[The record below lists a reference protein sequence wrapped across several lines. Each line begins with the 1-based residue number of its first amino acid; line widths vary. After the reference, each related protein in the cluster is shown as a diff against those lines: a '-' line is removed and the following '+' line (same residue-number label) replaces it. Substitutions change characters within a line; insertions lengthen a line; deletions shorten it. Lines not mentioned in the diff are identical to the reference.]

1 MNRNEIDEFIED
13 NFGPHDKLT
22 ILELVDEV
30 KKDAIHAFAISC
42 PLFEEKDGL
51 MVCHKE
57 ESPYTECLHRYFNIR
72 NKKDM
77 PQGIKPCKYIEN
89 FIGSPI
95 SSQHPAGK
103 SCLMTSWI

>member
-51 MVCHKE
+51 MAV
-57 ESPYTECLHRYFNIR
+57 SYTHLTLPTKLEV
-72 NKKDM
+72 
-77 PQGIKPCKYIEN
+77 
-89 FIGSPI
+89 
-95 SSQHPAGK
+95 
-103 SCLMTSWI
+103 

>member
-42 PLFEEKDGL
+42 P
-51 MVCHKE
+51 
-57 ESPYTECLHRYFNIR
+57 
-72 NKKDM
+72 
-77 PQGIKPCKYIEN
+77 
-89 FIGSPI
+89 
-95 SSQHPAGK
+95 
-103 SCLMTSWI
+103 

>member
-1 MNRNEIDEFIED
+1 MNRNEVDEFIED
-13 NFGPHDKLT
+13 NFGPHDKLA

-30 KKDAIHAFAISC
+30 KKDAVHAFAISC

-57 ESPYTECLHRYFNIR
+57 ESPYTECLHRYFKIR

-89 FIGSPI
+89 FIKEI
-95 SSQHPAGK
+95 N
-103 SCLMTSWI
+103 L